1 MDPVQP
7 RPFSNVSTDA
17 MLSQTM
23 EGVGDHDPSTIQKD
37 TGAPL
42 HFDATRSASI
52 HRAAAGSDQQGVKN
66 AAEAGMDQ
74 AREKATDRIIDG
86 VAELAGKYGG
96 AISGTAFV
104 VGSVVQLGQLYY
116 QGIEKAKH
124 EGDNQK
130 ALGASDAGVT
140 AMAQTLDYSPGF
152 RSDMTTMH
160 NGSSNVAAAMTT
172 SLRSNPAET
181 AELQLRSDKGFVDA
195 AGYAKN
201 AAAQMKPLYDQ
212 ARSLLSQAKT
222 TSDSKA
228 ADSLRSQA
236 ASALSKAA
244 DVEKK
249 TLAPVLGK
257 AQTDAAYGLGVLYAM
272 HSAMNQSP
280 AAFDVTFGKANAN
293 VVSVSPPTVHIQ
305 G

>member
-7 RPFSNVSTDA
+7 RPYTNVSTDS

-52 HRAAAGSDQQGVKN
+52 HRAAAGSDKQGVKD
-66 AAEAGMDQ
+66 AADAGMDQ
-74 AREKATDRIIDG
+74 AREKATERIIDG
-86 VAELAGKYGG
+86 VAELSGKFGG

-140 AMAQTLDYSPGF
+140 AMAQTLDYSPSF

-172 SLRSNPAET
+172 SLRANPAET
-181 AELQLRSDKGFVDA
+181 SELQLRSDKGFVDA

-222 TSDSKA
+222 TSDPKA

-272 HSAMNQSP
+272 HSAMNLSP
-280 AAFDVTFGKANAN
+280 AAFDATFNKANAN
-293 VVSVSPPTVHIQ
+293 VISVSPPTVHIQ

>member
-7 RPFSNVSTDA
+7 RPYSTVSTDA

-23 EGVGDHDPSTIQKD
+23 EGVGDHDPSTIQKE

-42 HFDATRSASI
+42 HFDSTRSADV
-52 HRAAAGSDQQGVKN
+52 HRAAAGSNAQGVKN
-66 AAEAGMDQ
+66 AAEAGVDQ
-74 AREKATDRIIDG
+74 AREKVTDRIIDG
-86 VAELAGKYGG
+86 VAELSTKYGG
-96 AISGTAFV
+96 AISGVAFAA
-104 VGSVVQLGQLYY
+104 GSVVQLGQLYY
-116 QGIEKAKH
+116 NGIEKAKH
-124 EGDNQK
+124 EGDNQR

-140 AMAQTLDYSPGF
+140 AMAQTLDYSSGF

-172 SLRSNPAET
+172 SIQANPSEK

-212 ARSLLSQAKT
+212 ARSLLAQAKT
-222 TSDSKA
+222 TSDPKA
-228 ADSLRSQA
+228 ADTLRSQA
-236 ASALSKAA
+236 ADALSKAA
-244 DVEKK
+244 DIEKK

-257 AQTDAAYGLGVLYAM
+257 AQTDAAYGLGVLYAV

-280 AAFDVTFGKANAN
+280 SAFDATFAKANAN
-293 VVSVSPPTVHIQ
+293 VASVSPQTVHIQ